1 MDFHQH
7 FRRISCSLKG
17 EDGLETM
24 KNDDN
29 DNVDD
34 DDDVDKNGDDG
45 NETECEETLNDEKQ
59 KAGPAADDQRPPD
72 QDQQQQQPDQ
82 NDVPEDQNDADGAAP
97 ENEANLTSATVSD
110 DFVVVTKSD
119 VEPSKEGAAE
129 LSSRQQPNDGYTW

>member
-1 MDFHQH
+1 
-7 FRRISCSLKG
+7 
-17 EDGLETM
+17 M

-72 QDQQQQQPDQ
+72 QDQQQQPDQ